1 MAKWV
6 VAVTGKGGAGKTAV
20 ITLMSK
26 ILIQRKEK
34 LLLIDADPAMGLSN
48 VLGIRP
54 SRTLED
60 LRLDI
65 IKVGGRGIEA
75 EKEEMILS
83 LDYKV
88 MELLI
93 EKPGFTALIMGQPRT
108 SGCFC
113 PANTLLRDSLKPLTK
128 SFDIILI
135 DCEAGLEQINRK
147 VVESINALLIIS
159 DPTIRGLQAA
169 TAIKEMGQKF
179 TQASSIGLI
188 LNKIPDQAVL
198 KSIKL
203 PKDLELLGTIPY
215 DPQIAAFD
223 LIGRSLLELPA
234 TANSI
239 LAVTKILER
248 LHILQST

>member
-6 VAVTGKGGAGKTAV
+6 IAVTGKGGAGKTAV
-20 ITLMSK
+20 ITLLTK
-26 ILIQRKEK
+26 ILIQNKEK

-48 VLGIRP
+48 VLGVRP

-60 LRLDI
+60 LRLEI
-65 IKVGGRGIEA
+65 IKVGGRGIEE

-88 MELLI
+88 MELLV
-93 EKPGFTALIMGQPRT
+93 EKPGFTVLVMGQPRT

-113 PANTLLRDSLKPLTK
+113 PANTLLRDSLRPLTK

-147 VVESINALLIIS
+147 VVEHINVLLIIS

-169 TAIKEMGQKF
+169 AAIKEMGQKF
-179 TQASSIGLI
+179 TKASSIGLI
-188 LNKIPDQAVL
+188 LNKIPDQSTL
-198 KSIKL
+198 NSIE
-203 PKDLELLGTIPY
+203 PQKDLELLGTIPY

-223 LIGRSLLELPA
+223 LTGRSLLELPA
-234 TANSI
+234 TATSL
-239 LAVTKILER
+239 LAMSKILER
-248 LHILQST
+248 IHILQSK